1 MSFELLRTSLSILL
15 QGLVTTL
22 LLSIAS
28 IVGSTLI
35 GLFAAVLRSF
45 GPWGTDRIARLYTEL
60 FRGTPVLI
68 TLMFIYFGVSYFGYA
83 IDVFAA
89 GVIGLSVYQ
98 GAYIAEVFRSGIES
112 VAKGQW
118 EVSQI
123 LGLSRAQAFA
133 FVVLPQ
139 TGRIVLPPLVG
150 QYLSLIKDTSIVSMI
165 GMSELMH
172 GGQAIV
178 DRIGK
183 PVEIY
188 GLVALIYFVVCFP
201 LSQWV
206 RHHDRRRIIVS
217 NQSHYSGPSFRSRA
231 SVKHSARR
239 AFSMRSISKCARA
252 KFSCS
257 SARRVRARAR
267 CCASWRD
274 WKRAI
279 PAKYG
284 STKCRCMTRNGAREI
299 RGHVGMV
306 FQQFNLFP
314 HKTAL
319 GNVTLA
325 LIKARR
331 MSPADARRRAMEALD
346 RVGLVERAEHYPSQ
360 LSGGQQQR
368 VAIARALAVE
378 PGIMFFDEATS
389 ALDPE
394 LVGEVTEVMR
404 GLARDGMTM
413 VVVTHEMGF
422 ARKTADR
429 VVFMDKGVIAEQ
441 GEPEQIFV
449 NPSNERT
456 RQFLHRV
463 LDH

>member
-1 MSFELLRTSLSILL
+1 M
-15 QGLVTTL
+15 
-22 LLSIAS
+22 
-28 IVGSTLI
+28 
-35 GLFAAVLRSF
+35 
-45 GPWGTDRIARLYTEL
+45 
-60 FRGTPVLI
+60 
-68 TLMFIYFGVSYFGYA
+68 
-83 IDVFAA
+83 
-89 GVIGLSVYQ
+89 
-98 GAYIAEVFRSGIES
+98 
-112 VAKGQW
+112 
-118 EVSQI
+118 
-123 LGLSRAQAFA
+123 
-133 FVVLPQ
+133 
-139 TGRIVLPPLVG
+139 
-150 QYLSLIKDTSIVSMI
+150 
-165 GMSELMH
+165 
-172 GGQAIV
+172 
-178 DRIGK
+178 
-183 PVEIY
+183 
-188 GLVALIYFVVCFP
+188 
-201 LSQWV
+201 
-206 RHHDRRRIIVS
+206 S
-217 NQSHYSGPSFRSRA
+217 NQSQPRPIISLTGVS
-231 SVKHSARR
+231 K
-239 AFSMRSISKCARA
+239 AF
-252 KFSCS
+252 
-257 SARRVRARAR
+257 
-267 CCASWRD
+267 
-274 WKRAI
+274 
-279 PAKYG
+279 G
-284 STKCRCMTRNGAREI
+284 STRVLNEINLEVRPGEVLVLIGASGSGKSTVLRIMAGLETTDSGEVWVNEVPLHDLRRAREI

-331 MSPADARRRAMEALD
+331 MSPADARKRAMEVLG
-346 RVGLVERAEHYPSQ
+346 RVGLADRAEHYPSQ

-441 GEPEQIFV
+441 GDPEQIFV
-449 NPSNERT
+449 NPANERT